1 MRARVIHTS
10 MGTVRRVMTR
20 RSWCPA
26 PDRMRDSNPISPPS
40 SLVNARTLER
50 SNERTNERTEFV
62 ARRPDPTR
70 LAREEDDVA
79 RDAAMRDAIE
89 RRRGRATGFDAIEKR
104 DANGDDDATKGAN
117 AHGD

>member
-1 MRARVIHTS
+1 
-10 MGTVRRVMTR
+10 
-20 RSWCPA
+20 
-26 PDRMRDSNPISPPS
+26 MRDSNPISPPS

-70 LAREEDDVA
+70 LAREEVDVA

-89 RRRGRATGFDAIEKR
+89 RLRGRATGFDAIEKR